1 MAPLSDKDSSNSI
14 SRDALAESCYQFCSI
29 FFNLQKSLCL
39 IFPFL
44 TLLHILHFI
53 CLVSNDLSK
62 ASPSYVVSQ
71 NLAFVDH
78 RSALGKVRCGPL
90 CSFQDPSAW
99 RHLRSWGTVVSVCWV
114 GSASHWP
121 LLTMSLLL
129 IFSYFV
135 CCLVPGDQATDGLVL
150 YWWPAVHVEVRMFSN
165 LFDKQ
170 VECLSVS
177 ALCTLPVF
185 WFCRC
190 LLLEPLQA
198 LC

>member
-1 MAPLSDKDSSNSI
+1 MFNLPISNSF
-14 SRDALAESCYQFCSI
+14 AYFAFYLSCFEWSFKSITFLCCLPEFGFCG
-29 FFNLQKSLCL
+29 
-39 IFPFL
+39 PP
-44 TLLHILHFI
+44 
-53 CLVSNDLSK
+53 VSTWK
-62 ASPSYVVSQ
+62 
-71 NLAFVDH
+71 
-78 RSALGKVRCGPL
+78 SALWTIVF
-90 CSFQDPSAW
+90 FQDPSAW

-150 YWWPAVHVEVRMFSN
+150 YWWPAVHVEVRMLSN

-170 VECLSVS
+170 VECLSVA